1 MNCGRSRST
10 AGCRPNELSVAG
22 EARAL
27 AEWHQS
33 HRCCSR
39 CGAATE
45 MVDGG
50 WRRHCRACGRDHFPR
65 TDPVVIMLVTHGDAC
80 LLARSPRFPGRL
92 VSALAGF
99 LEPGEDIEH
108 AVAREVQEEVGL
120 AVTGVALRQQPAVAV
135 SRIR

>member
-1 MNCGRSRST
+1 MR
-10 AGCRPNELSVAG
+10 
-22 EARAL
+22 
-27 AEWHQS
+27 
-33 HRCCSR
+33 
-39 CGAATE
+39 
-45 MVDGG
+45 
-50 WRRHCRACGRDHFPR
+50 RDHFPR

-120 AVTGVALRQQPAVAV
+120 AVSEVRYVSSQPWPFPHSLMIGCLARRRPAN
-135 SRIR
+135 